1 MSWTKEDYP
10 ESMKN
15 LPTETRNKAIE
26 IANALL
32 DEDYAEGRAIAIAI
46 SQAEKMNDSSDE
58 LPYHIVPHNDEWA
71 IKRENATR
79 VTEVFSTKEKALNKA
94 RDLVKEK
101 NVQLTIHRR
110 DGTFERVQYTN

>member
-1 MSWTKEDYP
+1 MSWTKSDYP

-15 LPTETRNKAIE
+15 LSTETRNKAIE

-32 DEDYAEGRAIAIAI
+32 DDNYEEGRAISIAI
-46 SQAEKMNDSSDE
+46 SQAEKMNTSNEE

-79 VTEVFSTKEKALNKA
+79 ATEVFSTKEKALDKA
-94 RDLVKEK
+94 RDLVKNK
-101 NVQLTIHRR
+101 NVQLTIHRQ
-110 DGTFERVQYTN
+110 DGTIEKVQYAN